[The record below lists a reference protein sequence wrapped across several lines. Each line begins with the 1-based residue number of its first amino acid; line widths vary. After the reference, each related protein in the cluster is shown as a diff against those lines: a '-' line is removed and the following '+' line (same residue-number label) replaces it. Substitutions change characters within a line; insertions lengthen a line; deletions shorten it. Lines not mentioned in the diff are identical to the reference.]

1 MLLQLFQARMI
12 VGPQQLGALLHHL
25 IGSPGLGI
33 DDVGILERLFHGS
46 HLAKA
51 PTGGLGILPG
61 HFDHVRDQV
70 IPLWMGQGHV
80 HAKAGHQ
87 ADDALRYG
95 ERLAVARGVGPGHGN
110 LLALEVLEAAEVL
123 LQPGEIS
130 HGLGR
135 VINVAL
141 QVDQRRA
148 LGQHSLL
155 EPFVERGAHFTHVG
169 VAGPQVHVVAN
180 ADGIGAKRDHVGGF
194 THRLAVGNLGLALVQ
209 ILLGQ
214 AQQVEGGGVG
224 EAGTGGV
231 VAKHRDAKTG
241 IEQLG
246 GDVFGAQ
253 SLEGLGQFEHQ
264 RQLLRGLLPGQQEV
278 FFMQVGL
285 EFIDLFD

>member
-1 MLLQLFQARMI
+1 MTWRKLPPEA
-12 VGPQQLGALLHHL
+12 
-25 IGSPGLGI
+25 
-33 DDVGILERLFHGS
+33 
-46 HLAKA
+46 
-51 PTGGLGILPG
+51 LGILPG
-61 HFDHVRDQV
+61 HFDHIRDQV
-70 IPLWMGQGHV
+70 IPFRVGQGHV

-87 ADDALRYG
+87 ADDALRHG
-95 ERLAVARGVGPGHGN
+95 ERLAVARRVSPGHGD

-148 LGQHSLL
+148 LGQHPLF

-180 ADGIGAKRDHVGGF
+180 ADGIGAEGDHVGGF
-194 THRLAVGNLGLALVQ
+194 TDGFTVGNLGFAFIQ

-214 AQQVEGGGVG
+214 AEQVEGGGVG
-224 EAGTGGV
+224 ETGTGGV

-253 SLEGLGQFEHQ
+253 SLEGLGQLEHQ
-264 RQLLRGLLPGQQEV
+264 RQLLGGLLPGQQEV